1 MEARKERRELTVMEG
16 RKRTDGEGRKG
27 GRRTDD
33 EGRKRTDG

>member
-16 RKRTDGEGRKG
+16 RKRTEGRKE